1 MPSTEPQPSTT
12 QPSTTRE
19 EERTPPSLR
28 AQLLA
33 TEHWSLLA
41 TRSMVQSEILTRITT
56 FLMLVSSGIVGL
68 ALFGQITKFDGR
80 FLVLALVLTGS
91 LLIVGTMTQMRVGN
105 AAMEDLGLVIGMNRL
120 RAGYVALD
128 PGIERYLV
136 TSPHDDA
143 AGVWQ
148 TYNHLEGPRVVRN
161 VLASGGTF
169 ITFIT
174 AGLAT
179 AFGALV
185 AALVGLSLVPGG
197 VIGAACGLVFLL
209 TALLTGR
216 RKYGR
221 IKRSVLFP
229 GPVTR

>member
-1 MPSTEPQPSTT
+1 MPSTEASHA
-12 QPSTTRE
+12 SGRE
-19 EERTPPSLR
+19 DDRTPASLR

-68 ALFGQITKFDGR
+68 ALFGQITKFDTR

-91 LLIVGTMTQMRVGN
+91 LLVIGTMTQMRVGN
-105 AAMEDLGLVIGMNRL
+105 AAIEDLGLVIGMNRL

-128 PGIERYLV
+128 PGIEPYLV
-136 TSPHDDA
+136 TSAHDDT

-148 TYNHLEGPRVVRN
+148 TYNHLEGARVVRN

-169 ITFIT
+169 ITFVT

-179 AFGALV
+179 AFGALL
-185 AALVGLSLVPGG
+185 AALVGLPLLAGG
-197 VIGAACGLVFLL
+197 AVGGACGVGFLL
-209 TALLTGR
+209 TAFLIGT
-216 RKYGR
+216 RKYSR
-221 IKRSVLFP
+221 IKRSVRFP
-229 GPVTR
+229 AAGASR